1 MYKAANLQKLREE
14 QERLAVVVREQN
26 LTPEEVAHMNSEHE
40 SLSRALEELRR
51 RNAETS
57 NNMRSLEVALAKRS
71 ENVEQAVD
79 EYTDFLERLGLFPT
93 TPPPLPP
100 TDLRLEINF
109 ASSNPKELVRRS
121 ALGRGADLK
130 NDIKPALDTVAE
142 YLRQEHQ
149 RLENE
154 VITVEQELDE
164 VGVETDKVEE
174 EIFETE
180 RKTGTTQDEAEAI
193 RVVSVMRFPTSA
205 SRLRG

>member
-1 MYKAANLQKLREE
+1 MSKLREE
-14 QERLAVVVREQN
+14 QERLAIVVRDQN
-26 LTPEEVAHMNSEHE
+26 LTPEEVAHMNSEQE
-40 SLSRALEELRR
+40 TLSRALEELRR
-51 RNAETS
+51 KSAETS

-79 EYTDFLERLGLFPT
+79 EYTDFLDRLGLFPT
-93 TPPPLPP
+93 APPPLPP

-121 ALGRGADLK
+121 VTGKGADLK
-130 NDIKPALDTVAE
+130 NDIKPSLDGFAE

-164 VGVETDKVEE
+164 VAVETDKVEE
-174 EIFETE
+174 ELFETE
-180 RKTGTTQDEAEAI
+180 RKTATIQEEAEGI
-193 RVVSVMRFPTSA
+193 RLVRVCLFA
-205 SRLRG
+205 KILH